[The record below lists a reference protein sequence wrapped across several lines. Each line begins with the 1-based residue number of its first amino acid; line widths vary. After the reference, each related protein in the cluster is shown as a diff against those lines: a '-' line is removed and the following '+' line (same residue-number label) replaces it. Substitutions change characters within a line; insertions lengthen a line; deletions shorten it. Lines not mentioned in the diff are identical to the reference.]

1 MTEFENKL
9 LEVLAD
15 IKTELTVMNAPE
27 NLRKSQ
33 RQLLKLEDA
42 YDRLSV
48 ANDDVET
55 KINQILEVNLDL
67 SEEEFNSL
75 QSIKHLTNIYDRNH
89 KMLSKFDDEMELLN
103 GRGCIG
109 KYSYD

>member
-27 NLRKSQ
+27 NLLKSQ

-48 ANDDVET
+48 AND
-55 KINQILEVNLDL
+55 EV
-67 SEEEFNSL
+67 
-75 QSIKHLTNIYDRNH
+75 Q
-89 KMLSKFDDEMELLN
+89 
-103 GRGCIG
+103 
-109 KYSYD
+109 